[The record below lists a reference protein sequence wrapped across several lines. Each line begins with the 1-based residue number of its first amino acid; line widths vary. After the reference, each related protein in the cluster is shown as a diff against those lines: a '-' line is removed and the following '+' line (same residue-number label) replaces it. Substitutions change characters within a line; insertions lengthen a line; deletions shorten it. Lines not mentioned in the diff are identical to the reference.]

1 MNIRSQESF
10 FHWAFGVI
18 EPEFYGVIDVTNG
31 TSYLFI
37 PHFPESYAL
46 WMGKIFGCEHY
57 KKKYEV
63 DHVYYV
69 DQVRTIN
76 DNFKFN

>member
-18 EPEFYGVIDVTNG
+18 EPDFYGMIDVAKG
-31 TSYLFI
+31 TSYLFM
-37 PHFPESYAL
+37 PRFPESYAL
-46 WMGKIFGCEHY
+46 WMGKIFECEHY

-69 DQVRTIN
+69 DQVNHTT
-76 DNFKFN
+76 